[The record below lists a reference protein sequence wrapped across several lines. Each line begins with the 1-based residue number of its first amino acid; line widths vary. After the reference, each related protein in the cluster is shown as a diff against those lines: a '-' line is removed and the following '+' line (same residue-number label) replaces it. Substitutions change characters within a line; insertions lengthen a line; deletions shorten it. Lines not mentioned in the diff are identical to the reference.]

1 MSPVSVHCPYCSFK
15 QDISDNGDYRPF
27 YVHCDQCAER
37 FIAEPVRSGVVVY
50 RDGEAPCC
58 SDPECR
64 EIELGDSGQ
73 E

>member
-1 MSPVSVHCPYCSFK
+1 MSATIRCPYCNAGREAGEF
-15 QDISDNGDYRPF
+15 DGYAPF
-27 YVHCDQCAER
+27 YVNCEECSRR
-37 FIAEPVRSGVVVY
+37 FIVEPVRHGVVVY

-64 EIELGDSGQ
+64 ETEMAGSGQ

>member
-1 MSPVSVHCPYCSFK
+1 MSSVNVHCPYCSTG
-15 QDISDNGDYRPF
+15 QAVDTHGDFRPF
-27 YVHCDQCAER
+27 YVNCADCSRR
-37 FIAEPVRSGVVVY
+37 FIVEPVESGVVVY

-64 EIELGDSGQ
+64 ATEMGASGN

>member
-1 MSPVSVHCPYCSFK
+1 MSTINAGCPYCSAR
-15 QDISDNGDYRPF
+15 QAVDDHGDYRPF
-27 YVHCDQCAER
+27 YVKCADCSRR
-37 FIAEPVRSGVVVY
+37 FIVEPVRSGAVVY

-64 EIELGDSGQ
+64 ATEMGASGD

>member
-1 MSPVSVHCPYCSFK
+1 MSSEVHCPYCNIRQAVSGCDDF
-15 QDISDNGDYRPF
+15 RPF
-27 YVHCDQCAER
+27 YVNCAECASR
-37 FIAEPVRSGVVVY
+37 FIVEPVRNGLLVY

-64 EIELGDSGQ
+64 ELEMAGSGQ